1 METGTQILIER
12 MATHPEEFVEG
23 SLSKWANVMH
33 MTDCLPDDD
42 KAALKQAYSRAKID
56 HFNGEVL
63 ATLAG
68 ERATLEETMTIKAS
82 GRYSTGF
89 TDPRGLF
96 GQAQVKA
103 EGQRVYDHNTD
114 AFKYANAAQG
124 LTTTIGSNGTS
135 AVGLM
140 PSAFGAVPVS
150 GSSS

>member
-23 SLSKWANVMH
+23 SLSKWAKVMH
-33 MTDCLPDDD
+33 MANDCLSDED

-68 ERATLEETMTIKAS
+68 ERDPLEETIKYKAS
-82 GRYSTGF
+82 ERYSTGF

-96 GQAQVKA
+96 G
-103 EGQRVYDHNTD
+103 N
-114 AFKYANAAQG
+114 ANAAQNT
-124 LTTTIGSNGTS
+124 LTTGANGTS
-135 AVGLM
+135 SNLIA
-140 PSAFGAVPVS
+140 SAFGAVPVS

>member
-23 SLSKWANVMH
+23 SLSKWAKVMN
-33 MTDCLPDDD
+33 MANDCLPDDD

-82 GRYSTGF
+82 GRYAFPGGGV
-89 TDPRGLF
+89 TDTRAQHNSILGGLS
-96 GQAQVKA
+96 
-103 EGQRVYDHNTD
+103 
-114 AFKYANAAQG
+114 AAQNS
-124 LTTTIGSNGTS
+124 LTVGTNGTS
-135 AVGLM
+135 SNLIA
-140 PSAFGAVPVS
+140 SAFGAVPVS

>member
-12 MATHPEEFVEG
+12 MKTHPEEFVEG
-23 SLSKWANVMH
+23 MHSKWAKVMH
-33 MTDCLPDDD
+33 MADCLPEED
-42 KAALKQAYSRAKID
+42 KQAMKVAYDRAKID

-68 ERATLEETMTIKAS
+68 ERATLEETIKYKAS
-82 GRYSTGF
+82 ERYGIGV

-124 LTTTIGSNGTS
+124 LTTAIGSNGTS
-135 AVGLM
+135 AVGLTA
-140 PSAFGAVPVS
+140 SAFGAVPRS
-150 GSSS
+150 THE